1 MTSREEK
8 KLQSRD
14 RILRSAALLFRKK
27 GIVATGVD
35 SIMSKAG
42 LTAGGFYSH
51 FQSKEDLV
59 AQALSSVLSQSKKRL
74 LQATVATP
82 SASPNRKMAA
92 ILEGYLSTSH
102 RDQPETGC
110 VLAALA
116 GELPRQSAKT
126 RNILAQHLE
135 SWIEELEELGLRR
148 DQAIRSISMAVGSL
162 ILSRIVKGAPLSD
175 EILKAAT
182 KSNS

>member
-1 MTSREEK
+1 MTTREEK
-8 KLQSRD
+8 KLQSRS

-27 GIVATGVD
+27 GINATGVD

-51 FQSKEDLV
+51 FESKEDLI
-59 AQALSSVLSQSKKRL
+59 AQALSSVLSHSKKRL
-74 LQATVATP
+74 LQAAYTSA
-82 SASPNRKMAA
+82 SASPSRKMEA
-92 ILEGYLSTSH
+92 ILKGYLSPSH
-102 RDQPETGC
+102 RDQPENGC

-126 RNILAQHLE
+126 RTILASHLE
-135 SWIEELEELGLRR
+135 GWIEEFETLGLRR

>member
-1 MTSREEK
+1 
-8 KLQSRD
+8 
-14 RILRSAALLFRKK
+14 
-27 GIVATGVD
+27 
-35 SIMSKAG
+35 
-42 LTAGGFYSH
+42 
-51 FQSKEDLV
+51 
-59 AQALSSVLSQSKKRL
+59 
-74 LQATVATP
+74 
-82 SASPNRKMAA
+82 MAA